1 MYNALP
7 ASPDAFSFPMTTN
20 QHNSIERPPI
30 VVVLGHVDHGKS
42 SLLDYIRKTNIV
54 ASEAGGITQH
64 TAAYEVVHKDATG
77 THKKITFI
85 DTPGHEAFRA
95 QRQRGA
101 SVADIAILV
110 VSAEDG
116 VKAQTKEAVHAI
128 ESAGIPYIVAINKID
143 APNANVER
151 TVANLIENS
160 IFLEGH
166 GGSTPYI
173 PISAKK
179 GTGINELLEMI
190 LLVASLEELT
200 TQPDGPA
207 EGVVIEAHRDAQKGI
222 SATFIITNGHLS
234 KGSAV
239 AAGKSCSPVRAIYD
253 FKGEQIETAEACAPV
268 TIIGW
273 NTLPEVGINVH
284 TFDTKKNAEN
294 FCANSV
300 TVHADIPTRAT
311 LSPDDTA
318 EHALVPVIIKADVS
332 GSLDAIAHEIAKIQ
346 EEKVDLKIILADVG
360 PISENDIKRAGGD
373 ARTVIIGFNTSV
385 ETEARLSA
393 ERIGMAVHTETII
406 YKLTEWLTELVAE
419 RRPKET
425 VQEIR
430 GQARV
435 LKFFS
440 AVKTKQVIGARVDE
454 GAFHVG
460 DTVTIVR
467 RDEEIGTGRIVGL
480 QKDRDQVKQVPVGTE
495 FGGRIDASV
504 TIASG
509 DTLISYTSV
518 TR

>member
-1 MYNALP
+1 
-7 ASPDAFSFPMTTN
+7 MTATQN
-20 QHNSIERPPI
+20 KSIERPPI

-64 TAAYEVVHKDATG
+64 TAAYEVIHKDKSGAS
-77 THKKITFI
+77 KKITFI
-85 DTPGHEAFRA
+85 DTPGHEAFKA

-116 VKAQTKEAVHAI
+116 VKAQTKEAVQAI
-128 ESAGIPYIVAINKID
+128 ESAGIPFIVAINKID

-160 IFLEGH
+160 IFLEGQ
-166 GGSTPYI
+166 GGSTPYL

-179 GTGINELLEMI
+179 GTGIDELLEMI
-190 LLVASLEELT
+190 LLVASLEELH
-200 TQPDGPA
+200 TQPDVPA
-207 EGVVIEAHRDAQKGI
+207 EGIVIEAHRDAQKGI
-222 SATFIITNGHLS
+222 SATFIITNGHLT

-239 AAGKSCSPVRAIYD
+239 SAGKSCSPVRAIYD
-253 FKGEQIETAEACAPV
+253 FKGDQVETAEACAPV

-273 NTLPEVGINVH
+273 NELPEVGTEVH
-284 TFDTKKNAEN
+284 TFDKKKEAET
-294 FCANSV
+294 FCASIQK
-300 TVHADIPTRAT
+300 TPT
-311 LSPDDTA
+311 DTA
-318 EHALVPVIIKADVS
+318 SQTEVPSEDTSEHTLVPIVIKADVS
-332 GSLDAIAHEIAKIQ
+332 GSLDAIAHEIAKIK
-346 EEKVDLKIILADVG
+346 EEKVDLKIILTGVG
-360 PISENDIKRAGGD
+360 PISENDVKRAGGD

-393 ERIGMAVHTETII
+393 ERIGMTVHTETII
-406 YKLTEWLTELVAE
+406 YKLTEWLAALVAE

-425 VQEIR
+425 IQEVR

-435 LKFFS
+435 LKYFS

-467 RDEEIGTGRIVGL
+467 REEEIGHGRIVGL
-480 QKDRDQVKQVPVGTE
+480 QKERDQVKQVPAGTE
-495 FGGRIDASV
+495 FGGRIDSPI
-504 TIASG
+504 TIATG
-509 DTLISYTSV
+509 DTLISYTTV